1 MRAPC
6 RAIVVALFATTL
18 VAPSAAAG
26 DVEDGSRPY
35 GVVIQTPTTDPEF
48 VAMRDGGV
56 GTYRWSITWPAVQ
69 PEPGA
74 DPDWSGT
81 DRVVADLAENGIEPL
96 PVLYGTPCYVVEC
109 REAEQVSA
117 KPPID
122 SAEGRRGWARFV
134 GEVVRRYGR
143 NGSFWSE
150 RPSIPYRPIR
160 VWQVWNEQNVPQFY
174 RPAPSVNGY
183 AELLAISSRAIR
195 SVDAQATVLL
205 GGMPGDPGQR
215 GSIDGAPFL
224 DELYGIGAGG
234 DFDAVAVHPYSQDL
248 AGVRSQ
254 VAAMHQMLEA
264 HAQTKTP
271 IWVTELGWGVD
282 SGSGRGLFKTLDGQ
296 AEALRRSF
304 GFLESRRDAWNLERV
319 LWYAWRDSAP
329 GQAACDWCR
338 TAGLIDAEGNP
349 RPAWTAFAALS
360 GGTPVSPADLEAGED
375 GSVRWI
381 LVVVALA
388 LVATA
393 AAWLVRRRSAP
404 PNRAS
409 R

>member
-6 RAIVVALFATTL
+6 RAIVVALFAAAL
-18 VAPSAAAG
+18 VAPSATG
-26 DVEDGSRPY
+26 DVEDASRPY
-35 GVVIQTPTTDPEF
+35 GVVIQTPTTDAEF
-48 VAMRDGGV
+48 EAMRDGGV
-56 GTYRWSITWPAVQ
+56 GTYRWSIEWPAVQ
-69 PEPGA
+69 AERGA

-81 DRVVADLAENGIEPL
+81 DRVVAGLAENGIEPL

-109 REAEQVSA
+109 GRDAEQLGA
-117 KPPID
+117 RPPID
-122 SAEGRRGWARFV
+122 SAEARRGWARFV
-134 GEVVRRYGR
+134 REVVRRYGR
-143 NGSFWSE
+143 DGSFWSE

-160 VWQVWNEQNVPQFY
+160 VWQVWNEQNSPKFY
-174 RPAPSVNGY
+174 RPAPSVSGY

-205 GGMPGDPGQR
+205 GGMPGDPRQR

-248 AGVRSQ
+248 AGTRSQ
-254 VAAMHQMLEA
+254 VAAVHQVLEA
-264 HAQTKTP
+264 RAQTRTP

-296 AEALRRSF
+296 AEALSRSF

-319 LWYAWRDSAP
+319 LWYAWRDPAP
-329 GQAACDWCR
+329 GQAACGWCR
-338 TAGLIDAEGNP
+338 TAGLIDTEGNP

-360 GGTPVSPADLEAGED
+360 GGTPVSPTDLEAGDD

-393 AAWLVRRRSAP
+393 TAWLVGRRSP
-404 PNRAS
+404 PSNRAS